1 MSNDNKAVLGAISNI
16 TSRINDLNQR
26 NKNYNEKIRSK
37 IDGFIPPI
45 KNAISYINKIKNEI
59 KVLRTNITDNLN
71 DGSKDAIQRANEQ
84 LALFEKE
91 IKNPS
96 ILDKSISDLGRA
108 VQGLEIEA
116 REDGPNTGL
125 NAVGGRRKRKSN
137 KKTRRKKRH
146 GRRSN
151 KIKYN

>member
-16 TSRINDLNQR
+16 TTRINDLNQR
-26 NKNYNEKIRSK
+26 NKIYNEKIRSK
-37 IDGFIPPI
+37 IAGFIPPI
-45 KNAISYINKIKNEI
+45 EIAINYIRNIKKEIEELRKNIN
-59 KVLRTNITDNLN
+59 DNLN
-71 DGSKDAIQRANEQ
+71 DGSKEAIHRANKQ
-84 LALFEKE
+84 LTLFEKE

-137 KKTRRKKRH
+137 KKTRRKKKH